1 MMCQLICSAIGSLKR
16 SVATYI
22 LDRSVL
28 VDLALQVLEDALS
41 EKSVCRHDVRFAV
54 CLS

>member
-1 MMCQLICSAIGSLKR
+1 MTCQLIYSAIGFLKS

-22 LDRSVL
+22 LDSSVL

-41 EKSVCRHDVRFAV
+41 EKCVYRHDVRFAV
-54 CLS
+54 CLG